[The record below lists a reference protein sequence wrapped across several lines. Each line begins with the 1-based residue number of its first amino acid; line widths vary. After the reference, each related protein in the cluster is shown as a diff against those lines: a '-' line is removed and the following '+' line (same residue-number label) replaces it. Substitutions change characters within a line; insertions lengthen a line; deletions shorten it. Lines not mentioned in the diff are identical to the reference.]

1 MFVSTLLGDV
11 LVIGKYGD
19 VVDGY
24 QHLFKRLDKF
34 THQAVI

>member
-11 LVIGKYGD
+11 LVIGKDGD
-19 VVDGY
+19 VAEGY

-34 THQAVI
+34 SHQAVT